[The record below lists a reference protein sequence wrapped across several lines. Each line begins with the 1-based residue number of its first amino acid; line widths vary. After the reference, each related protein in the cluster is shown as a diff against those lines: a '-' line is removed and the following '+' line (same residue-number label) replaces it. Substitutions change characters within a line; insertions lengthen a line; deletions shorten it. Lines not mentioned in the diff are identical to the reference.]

1 MRRQFGL
8 TSTKER
14 EGTGDLLSISHGLFA
29 SYSPLKASVVLRLP
43 AGGQQQTPS
52 WPSHMPILMLCM
64 IWKIARGGKKTD
76 SSETRQLTLETQSSQ
91 QSASADP
98 APRWLA
104 QS

>member
-52 WPSHMPILMLCM
+52 WPSHMHILMLCM

-76 SSETRQLTLETQSSQ
+76 SFYSGQCDLLGVDRSM
-91 QSASADP
+91 SAGWEGAE
-98 APRWLA
+98 L
-104 QS
+104 Q